1 MLLIAGATVFGHF
14 ITRTA
19 MPMQLANWVSTLD
32 VSPAVI
38 MLIIIIF
45 WFFLGCFIDAMPI
58 VVLLVPI
65 LLPIITSLGYDLI
78 WFAVVV
84 TSLSMVAVVTPPVG
98 VNAYVVKGI
107 LEDVPLTTIF
117 KGIFPFLIPFAI
129 GIAIIIAFPSLS
141 TFLTEFIT
149 Y

>member
-1 MLLIAGATVFGHF
+1 
-14 ITRTA
+14 
-19 MPMQLANWVSTLD
+19 
-32 VSPAVI
+32 
-38 MLIIIIF
+38 
-45 WFFLGCFIDAMPI
+45 
-58 VVLLVPI
+58 
-65 LLPIITSLGYDLI
+65 
-78 WFAVVV
+78 
-84 TSLSMVAVVTPPVG
+84 MVAVVTPPVG

-129 GIAIIIAFPSLS
+129 GIALIIAFPSLS